1 MVKNTMAAPYGPAMK
16 VAGSS
21 RRMSY
26 NGASALGGVS
36 AEPPKENPWR
46 KYRLKVF
53 PRRINGVWYAPGSIV
68 YRRFVL
74 SPGGGFYEYGD
85 DFDYLKWTS

>member
-1 MVKNTMAAPYGPAMK
+1 MAVAYK
-16 VAGSS
+16 VAGNV
-21 RRMSY
+21 RYGRVSY
-26 NGASALGGVS
+26 NGAGYVQPGGGLV
-36 AEPPKENPWR
+36 EPPKENPWK

-53 PRRINGVWYAPGSIV
+53 PRRINGVWYKPGSIV

-85 DFDYLKWTS
+85 DFDYLRWTS